1 MRAWFP
7 NSMPLMVISE
17 EGAAGEKEQLK
28 MAPRKRQLLDSDEEQ
43 EEDEGRSKGKESD
56 WDLLFLLTSSTLLL
70 SPEDQCYSP
79 PSPLTYLDTLSSHPC
94 PSHSPRVQS
103 SRNPKEETVPD

>member
-1 MRAWFP
+1 MRARFP

-43 EEDEGRSKGKESD
+43 EKDEGRSKGKESE

-79 PSPLTYLDTLSSHPC
+79 LTYLDTLSSHPC
-94 PSHSPRVQS
+94 HSHSPRVQS
-103 SRNPKEETVPD
+103 FRNPKEETVPD